1 MVIAWSPYTVCIGS
15 KRGAN
20 ADIHYFRE
28 YALLEGNLTSVLVRI
43 SESTRTSLEVAE
55 VPEAEV
61 EAVGILLGRVLAGR
75 CNMSR
80 SHRQFHGGFHNG

>member
-28 YALLEGNLTSVLVRI
+28 YAL
-43 SESTRTSLEVAE
+43 SEV
-55 VPEAEV
+55 
-61 EAVGILLGRVLAGR
+61 I
-75 CNMSR
+75 
-80 SHRQFHGGFHNG
+80 

>member
-28 YALLEGNLTSVLVRI
+28 YALSEVTNRCGQLVD
-43 SESTRTSLEVAE
+43 
-55 VPEAEV
+55 
-61 EAVGILLGRVLAGR
+61 
-75 CNMSR
+75 R
-80 SHRQFHGGFHNG
+80 SD